1 MRICVKNGHRTA
13 PKFPGLFLTLWGFLC
28 LSSFSYLE
36 DLPRPK
42 EREEKKAR
50 DWCRISRCWKCL
62 NKQTHRHASWH
73 CRQSPESPPFINPDM
88 NEPKCGCIWSV
99 WDALAMKQKH
109 PYSSY
114 SISWGCCLC
123 PWAIKICLAYISISG
138 FYYPYSICYKIKIR
152 YQ

>member
-99 WDALAMKQKH
+99 WDALATYEASIQQLQHILRLLSLPMGHKDM
-109 PYSSY
+109 SSLY
-114 SISWGCCLC
+114 FHLGL
-123 PWAIKICLAYISISG
+123 LLLL
-138 FYYPYSICYKIKIR
+138 FHLL
-152 YQ
+152 